1 MKEEIVFLE
10 RQRFNQWWILALI
23 AIVNGIVIYA
33 CITQIGLGKLWGN
46 NPVSD
51 TMLIVITVIVL
62 LVTVCFLFVRLD
74 TVINREGVYYR
85 MFPYHLK
92 FQFKPWEHISEADVM
107 KVRPISEFG
116 GWGMRFKI
124 LNFGGSGIHVGFGSK
139 SYTVSGNKTLKL
151 ELKNNKKIYIGTRNP
166 DELSAFLEKLNAER
180 KQK

>member
-1 MKEEIVFLE
+1 MKEELIFME

-23 AIVNGIVIYA
+23 AIINGIIIFA
-33 CITQIGLGKLWGN
+33 CITQLALGKPLGN

-51 TMLIVITVIVL
+51 RALIVITVILL

-74 TVINREGVYYR
+74 TVINSEGVYYR
-85 MFPYHLK
+85 MFPYHLR
-92 FQFKPWEHISEADVM
+92 FQFKPWEHISEAAVL
-107 KVRPISEFG
+107 KVRPVSEFG

-124 LNFGGSGIHVGFGSK
+124 LNFGGQGIHIGFGSK

-151 ELKNNKKIYIGTRNP
+151 ALKNNKKIYIGTRKA
-166 DELSAFLEKLNAER
+166 DELTEFLVRLHAER